1 LVKKKTIKKKSV
13 KKRISKKKAKSKI
26 LKKVKPE
33 FCFILVDGKKIT
45 NLPQLALEI
54 ETMNDDVF
62 FHHVGAENNDFA
74 NWIKEV
80 IGEIKLAD
88 KIMGIKEKNDLQL
101 EMLKHIVKSVK

>member
-1 LVKKKTIKKKSV
+1 MVKKKTIKKKTV
-13 KKRISKKKAKSKI
+13 KKKISKKKAKSKI

-33 FCFILVDGKKIT
+33 CYFVLIDGKKIT

-62 FHHVGAENNDFA
+62 FHHVREDNNDFA

-88 KIMGIKEKNDLQL
+88 KIIGINEKNDLQL
-101 EMLKHIVKSVK
+101 EMLKHIVKSIK

>member
-1 LVKKKTIKKKSV
+1 
-13 KKRISKKKAKSKI
+13 
-26 LKKVKPE
+26 
-33 FCFILVDGKKIT
+33 
-45 NLPQLALEI
+45 
-54 ETMNDDVF
+54 MNDDVF